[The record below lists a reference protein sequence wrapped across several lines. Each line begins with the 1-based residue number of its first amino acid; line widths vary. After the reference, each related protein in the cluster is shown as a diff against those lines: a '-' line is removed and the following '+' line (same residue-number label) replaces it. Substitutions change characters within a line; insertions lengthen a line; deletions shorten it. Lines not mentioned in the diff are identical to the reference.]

1 MQVESQD
8 FYLAVFLCL
17 NGLDIKELRP
27 FGNRTMFVFEDN
39 KKFQDLKQDYY
50 WNNAQVDPLLFKQE
64 IRNLK
69 SLIYNNT

>member
-1 MQVESQD
+1 
-8 FYLAVFLCL
+8 
-17 NGLDIKELRP
+17 
-27 FGNRTMFVFEDN
+27 MFVFEDN
-39 KKFQDLKQDYY
+39 KKFQDLKQEYY